1 MQSPHYANGKLIQ
14 RIELNRLDARYQS
27 RYSPGLYILPRLM
40 AFKRKETLK
49 LLTFEQ
55 KNK

>member
-55 KNK
+55 KK